1 MKTSAELR
9 ALEASAIASGIAE
22 KDLMEL
28 AGRQVARSLQ
38 RHFGSGRAIIICVG
52 KGHNGGD
59 ALVTARYLHRAGW
72 SVSLLSPYPT
82 EQWAPLTRS
91 NYDRLGS
98 PPLETS
104 LHAIDCGNNAQ
115 PILILDGL
123 LGIGARA
130 GLTDDLL
137 PLAHEIEQYRQSG
150 AHIVALDLPSGL
162 QADSGETG
170 EGAVRADLTLT
181 IGTLK
186 PGLLVDGAEHFV
198 GRLDVVDFS
207 LFADFEPQDS
217 LTTANY
223 LNAVLPR
230 RPYGMHKGQAGRV
243 AIVAGSRGYL
253 GAARL
258 TAEAALRGGAGLVTL
273 FVTEELYPLLATS
286 VRAEIMVQPVGDYS
300 EIPCEQFDVL
310 AIGPGL
316 GPSPPG
322 FYQLLEKATGPLVLD
337 ADGLN
342 LIASEP
348 ARWLRRGMILTPH
361 PGEMARL
368 YPSVGKLSRAEV
380 ARAFVELHEVIL
392 LFKGARTI
400 VTAPGEP
407 LYYNGTG
414 GPGMASGGQGDVL
427 TGLIA
432 ALVAQ
437 GASPLAAARAGAWLA
452 GRTADELVLKRSRSE
467 ETLLAGDIIAELTL
481 GYRAFIERL

>member
-9 ALEASAIASGIAE
+9 ALEASALASGIAE

-28 AGRQVARSLQ
+28 AGRQVARTLQ
-38 RHFGSGRAIIICVG
+38 RHFGSQRVIIICVG

-59 ALVTARYLHRAGW
+59 ALVAARHLHTAGW
-72 SVSLLSPYPT
+72 SVSLLSPYPA
-82 EQWAPLTRS
+82 EQWAPLTFG
-91 NYDRLGS
+91 NYERLGS
-98 PPLETS
+98 PHLETS

-115 PILILDGL
+115 PTLILDGL
-123 LGIGARA
+123 LGIGARP
-130 GLTDDLL
+130 GLGEDLSG
-137 PLAHEIEQYRQSG
+137 LAREIEQHRQSG
-150 AHIVALDLPSGL
+150 AHVVALDLPSGL
-162 QADSGETG
+162 HPDTGETG
-170 EGAVRADLTLT
+170 DGAIRADLTLT

-186 PGLLVDGAEHFV
+186 PGLLVDGAENFV
-198 GRLDVVDFS
+198 GRLDIVDFS

-273 FVTEELYPLLATS
+273 FVTEDLYPLLATS
-286 VRAEIMVQPVGDYS
+286 VRAEVMVQPVADYS
-300 EIPCEQFDVL
+300 DLPCGDFDVL
-310 AIGPGL
+310 ALGPGL
-316 GPSPPG
+316 GQSPPG
-322 FYQLLEKATGPLVLD
+322 FYELLEKATGPIVLD

-342 LIASEP
+342 LIASDP
-348 ARWLRRGMILTPH
+348 ARWLRKGMILTPH

-368 YPSVGKLSRAEV
+368 YPTVGPLSRAEV
-380 ARAFVELHEVIL
+380 ARAFVELYEVTL
-392 LFKGARTI
+392 LLKGARTI

-407 LYYNGTG
+407 LFYNGTG
-414 GPGMASGGQGDVL
+414 GPGMATGGQGDVL

-437 GASPLAAARAGAWLA
+437 GTSPLAAARAGAWLA
-452 GRTADELVLKRSRSE
+452 GRTADELVLQRTRSE
-467 ETLLAGDIIAELTL
+467 ETLLAGDIIDNLTL
-481 GYRAFIERL
+481 GFRAFIERL